1 MFPNQNIYDPRAPMD
16 MNNIN
21 NDNFFVSV
29 DQYKKK
35 RCHQNCIK
43 RRFWYVPDVFLYL
56 VSIMRVFNGFS
67 TFSRENPKF
76 PPNIF

>member
-1 MFPNQNIYDPRAPMD
+1 MFPNQNIYDPRGPID
-16 MNNIN
+16 MNNLN

-43 RRFWYVPDVFLYL
+43 CAAFTLFCVGLNSLSFYL
-56 VSIMRVFNGFS
+56 GYKYANNEDSSHSN
-67 TFSRENPKF
+67 
-76 PPNIF
+76 